1 MSELLDEYLADA
13 ERRMGQA
20 VAHLDHELQSTRTG
34 RASAILVENL
44 SIDYYGQP
52 TPLKQIAG
60 ISAPELRLLVI
71 QPWDKA
77 AVPDIERAILKSDL
91 GITPSNDGS
100 VIHLPIPPLSEDR
113 RRDLVKTM
121 RGKVEEARVSVR
133 NVRRAI
139 HDDLREVIREKEAS
153 EDAVHRAE
161 QRLQDLTDANI
172 VAIDKTGD
180 RKETEVMTV

>member
-1 MSELLDEYLADA
+1 
-13 ERRMGQA
+13 
-20 VAHLDHELQSTRTG
+20 
-34 RASAILVENL
+34 
-44 SIDYYGQP
+44 
-52 TPLKQIAG
+52 
-60 ISAPELRLLVI
+60 
-71 QPWDKA
+71 
-77 AVPDIERAILKSDL
+77 
-91 GITPSNDGS
+91 
-100 VIHLPIPPLSEDR
+100 
-113 RRDLVKTM
+113 M

>member
-1 MSELLDEYLADA
+1 MSDLLDEYLVDA
-13 ERRMGQA
+13 ERRMKQA
-20 VAHLDHELQSTRTG
+20 VAHLDHELQGARTG
-34 RASAILVENL
+34 RASPTLVENL

-113 RRDLVKTM
+113 RRDLVKVM
-121 RGKVEEARVSVR
+121 RGKVEEARIAVR
-133 NVRRAI
+133 NVRRDV
-139 HDDLREVIREKEAS
+139 HDDLRELIREKESS

-161 QRLQDLTDANI
+161 QRLQDLTDASI
-172 VAIDKTGD
+172 TDIDLAGN